1 MIDRM
6 PPLWRNLALAALV
19 LFLGWFLYEVRSVV
33 NPLILGYL
41 TAFILHPLVL
51 WLERRRWR
59 RRTAVN
65 FIFASFA
72 VVVASTLVLLWFQG
86 KALGREFTRPD
97 GIGQQIETRV
107 EQALQDHSREVDW
120 LLQFFPEVREGL
132 QDATQVPGAPTEAAP
147 SAQVGSAQL
156 AAALRNWWDSWFTD
170 SQRQQ
175 AGELGLRAAG
185 GLVLFLQKIFG
196 SLLDFAVLVFL
207 LPIYTYF
214 LLFELERIHRF
225 VAKYLPR
232 SEREK
237 LVKIGS
243 QIGEV
248 LSTFFRG
255 RLLVAAAKGAILAL
269 GLWVAGVDFALLLGI
284 GSGVLSLIPFVGTLV
299 GFTLAMVVGFLEY
312 SLLEAALRA
321 GIVFAL
327 AEALEN
333 YLLIPRI
340 IGDKLGLHTVVVI
353 FALMA
358 GGAAMGMF
366 GLLIALPLAATL
378 VILGREFLV
387 PMLEK
392 FAEETGAPPADGKAS

>member
-6 PPLWRNLALAALV
+6 SPLARNIALGVLV

-51 WLERRRWR
+51 WLERRGWK

-65 FIFASFA
+65 VIFATFA
-72 VVVASTLVLLWFQG
+72 VGVASTCVLLWFQG
-86 KALGREFTRPD
+86 RALGREFTRED
-97 GIGQQIETRV
+97 GFGQKIETRV
-107 EQALQDHSREVDW
+107 EQALHDYSSEIDW
-120 LLQFFPEVREGL
+120 VLQFFPDVGEGL
-132 QDATQVPGAPTEAAP
+132 RGATQPQGAAQGAQQKL
-147 SAQVGSAQL
+147 SAGQL
-156 AAALRNWWDSWFTD
+156 AAGLRSWWDAWFSEEKM
-170 SQRQQ
+170 SQTG
-175 AGELGLRAAG
+175 ALGLKAAG
-185 GLVLFLQKIFG
+185 GAVLFVQKLFG
-196 SLLDFAVLVFL
+196 SLFDFLVLVGL

-232 SEREK
+232 ADRER
-237 LVKIGS
+237 LVRIGS

-255 RLLVAAAKGAILAL
+255 RLLVAAAKGTFLAV
-269 GLWVAGVDFALLLGI
+269 GLWLAGVDFALLIGF
-284 GSGVLSLIPFVGTLV
+284 GSGAISLIPFVGALA
-299 GFTLAMVVGFLEY
+299 GFTLAMLVGFLEY
-312 SLLEAALRA
+312 SLVEAALRA
-321 GIVFAL
+321 GIVFVA
-327 AEALEN
+327 AEAVEN
-333 YLLIPRI
+333 YFLIPRI

-378 VILGREFLV
+378 VILAREFLL

-392 FAEETGAPPADGKAS
+392 FAEESAAGDKRA

>member
-6 PPLWRNLALAALV
+6 SPLARNVALGLLV

-51 WLERRRWR
+51 WLERRGWK

-65 FIFASFA
+65 VIFATFA
-72 VVVASTLVLLWFQG
+72 LGVASTCVLLWFQG
-86 KALGREFTRPD
+86 RALGREFTRDD
-97 GIGQQIETRV
+97 GFGQKIETRV
-107 EQALQDHSREVDW
+107 EQALSDYSSEIDW
-120 LLQFFPEVREGL
+120 VLQFFPDMRKGL
-132 QDATQVPGAPTEAAP
+132 RGAAQPAGAPSSEAKDL
-147 SAQVGSAQL
+147 SAVEL
-156 AAALRNWWDSWFTD
+156 AAALRSWWDSWFSEDRLAQTG
-170 SQRQQ
+170 
-175 AGELGLRAAG
+175 ALGLKAAG
-185 GLVLFLQKIFG
+185 GAVLVVQRLFG
-196 SLLDFAVLVFL
+196 SLFDFLVLIGL

-232 SEREK
+232 ADRER
-237 LVKIGS
+237 LVRIGS

-255 RLLVAAAKGAILAL
+255 RLLVAAAKGGFLAL
-269 GLWVAGVDFALLLGI
+269 GLWLAGVDFALLIGF
-284 GSGVLSLIPFVGTLV
+284 GSGAISLIPFVGALA
-299 GFTLAMVVGFLEY
+299 GFLLAMLVGFLEY
-312 SLLEAALRA
+312 SLVEAALRA
-321 GIVFAL
+321 GIVFLA
-327 AEALEN
+327 AEAVEN
-333 YLLIPRI
+333 YFLIPRI

-378 VILGREFLV
+378 VILAREFLL

-392 FAEETGAPPADGKAS
+392 FAEEGAGGDKRA

>member
-6 PPLWRNLALAALV
+6 PPLWRNIALAALL

-65 FIFASFA
+65 FIFATFA
-72 VVVASTLVLLWFQG
+72 VMVASTLVLLWFQG

-97 GIGQQIETRV
+97 GIGHQIEARV

-120 LLQFFPEVREGL
+120 VLQFFPDVRAGL
-132 QDATQVPGAPTEAAP
+132 QEATAPAGAEPAP
-147 SAQVGSAQL
+147 SGEVGSAQL
-156 AAALRNWWDSWFTD
+156 AAALRTWWDSWFTD

-232 SEREK
+232 SDRDK

-269 GLWVAGVDFALLLGI
+269 GLWIAGVDFALLLGI
-284 GSGVLSLIPFVGTLV
+284 GSGALSLIPFVGTLV

-392 FAEETGAPPADGKAS
+392 FAEETGAPPAGGKSG